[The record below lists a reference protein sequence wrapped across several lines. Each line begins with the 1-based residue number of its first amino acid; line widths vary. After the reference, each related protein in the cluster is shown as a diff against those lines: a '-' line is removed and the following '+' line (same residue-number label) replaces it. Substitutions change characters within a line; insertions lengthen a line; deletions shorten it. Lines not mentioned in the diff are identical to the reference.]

1 MIFSPFFRCSIH
13 MTWYHFQTIH
23 RHRGPKAMKA
33 QDIKIQEENIA
44 AHSSRINGRGWRFGA
59 VSLFSC
65 FTQIEGQIWY
75 CIAIFFAELGF
86 QKRRWVTLPAVY
98 SFLAPH
104 SKTSIRKS
112 RRWLL
117 TFRKKPPPTGWC
129 PRDDVQIQAEN
140 GRETKAQTHS
150 YTLLVNYCT
159 PSWRVRSLI
168 P

>member
-1 MIFSPFFRCSIH
+1 LIWLRWAVQSPLTIRLKRRMVDFKNLLLGNTVINQHVERGMIFSPFFRCSIH

-33 QDIKIQEENIA
+33 QDIKIREDNIA
-44 AHSSRINGRGWRFGA
+44 AHSSKINGSGWRFSA

-75 CIAIFFAELGF
+75 CIAFFFFAELGF
-86 QKRRWVTLPAVY
+86 QKRRWVTLPAVH

-112 RRWLL
+112 RR
-117 TFRKKPPPTGWC
+117 
-129 PRDDVQIQAEN
+129 
-140 GRETKAQTHS
+140 
-150 YTLLVNYCT
+150 
-159 PSWRVRSLI
+159 
-168 P
+168 